1 LEIQLKV
8 HRIAALVLTLAA
20 SSAASAHITLE
31 TTSTVPGSYAKVAL
45 RVTHGCAGSSTTS
58 VEVHVPEDFR
68 FAKGQ
73 AKPGWTITYEQ
84 AKLTT
89 PVQLHERTL
98 SETTAVVRW
107 SGSLLPNDQFDEF
120 TLLGQLSKSA
130 SGSMPFRVLQ
140 SCEKG
145 ETDWS
150 GPPNS
155 KTPAPILKVMPAA
168 SPTKR

>member
-1 LEIQLKV
+1 M
-8 HRIAALVLTLAA
+8 HRLTAFVLTLAA
-20 SSAASAHITLE
+20 WSAASAHITLE

-58 VEVHVPEDFR
+58 IEVHVPEGFR

-73 AKPGWTITYEQ
+73 AKPGWTIAYEQ

-89 PVQLHERTL
+89 PVQLHGRSL
-98 SETTAVVRW
+98 SETTAVIRW
-107 SGSLLPNDQFDEF
+107 TGGLLPNDQFDEF
-120 TLLGQLSKSA
+120 TLLGQLSQSA
-130 SGSMPFRVLQ
+130 SGSMRFRVLQ

-150 GPPNS
+150 GPPS
-155 KTPAPILKVMPAA
+155 SRTPAPILKVTPAA